1 MALVTVIVPVHN
13 AERYLKCCLDS
24 ILDQDHPEIEILLV
38 DDASDDGSG
47 RICDEYASSHSS
59 IKVFHVKNRSAGLSR
74 NTGLA
79 NAHGDFV
86 TFVDADDYISKHYVS
101 AMLSGIE
108 KYGAD
113 AAECGNVY
121 MLPLKNILRDCDG
134 KDVFLKTPE
143 EIKKND
149 RILRHT
155 AWGRLYPREMA
166 QSVSFSEREKG
177 EDAEYAM
184 AMAGKCRSLVMINSC
199 LYAYRS
205 YQPSITRKKK
215 NNSSILKIKNDIE
228 NGRPW
233 KDAAEKLLEEIT
245 YCGEEEIYYS
255 SLKKLRETVQDKDPD
270 ERILKE
276 LDKTIEAGNTD
287 AFKRMVKILKGRA
300 AELVGNIKTK
310 TDYRYK
316 L

>member
-1 MALVTVIVPVHN
+1 
-13 AERYLKCCLDS
+13 
-24 ILDQDHPEIEILLV
+24 
-38 DDASDDGSG
+38 
-47 RICDEYASSHSS
+47 
-59 IKVFHVKNRSAGLSR
+59 
-74 NTGLA
+74 
-79 NAHGDFV
+79 
-86 TFVDADDYISKHYVS
+86 
-101 AMLSGIE
+101 
-108 KYGAD
+108 
-113 AAECGNVY
+113 
-121 MLPLKNILRDCDG
+121 
-134 KDVFLKTPE
+134 
-143 EIKKND
+143 
-149 RILRHT
+149 
-155 AWGRLYPREMA
+155 MA

-233 KDAAEKLLEEIT
+233 KDVAEKLLEEIT

-276 LDKTIEAGNTD
+276 LDKTIAAGNTG